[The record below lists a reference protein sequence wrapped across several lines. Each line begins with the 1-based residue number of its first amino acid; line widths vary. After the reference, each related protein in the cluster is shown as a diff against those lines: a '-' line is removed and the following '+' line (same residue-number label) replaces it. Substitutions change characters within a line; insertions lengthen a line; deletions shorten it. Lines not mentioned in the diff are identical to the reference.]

1 MRGAASPVACV
12 ASTPNIGCRGCG
24 PSMVSRRSTERPA
37 PLTLVSLG
45 ANRSWMNRWNIP
57 AWLEREVVERDR
69 SCVYCGTSFAQ
80 ASTARRARPSWEHT
94 VNDARIRTR
103 ENIALCCIGCN
114 ASKGAKALTAW
125 LQSRYC
131 IDRGI
136 TERSVAPIVQAA
148 LAAMASQSAR
158 SG

>member
-1 MRGAASPVACV
+1 
-12 ASTPNIGCRGCG
+12 
-24 PSMVSRRSTERPA
+24 
-37 PLTLVSLG
+37 
-45 ANRSWMNRWNIP
+45 MNRWNIP

-69 SCVYCGTSFAQ
+69 SCVYCGTSFGQVSA
-80 ASTARRARPSWEHT
+80 ARRTHRSWEHI

-114 ASKGAKALTAW
+114 ASKGAKGLTAW

-131 IDRGI
+131 LDRGI
-136 TERSVAPIVQAA
+136 TERSVAPVVQAA
-148 LAAMASQSAR
+148 LAAMASQKPR